1 MSVYQRNKAR
11 LLMKVINDGMG
22 GKGTQNIISHL
33 SLSIQEVDKGVHTTH
48 MFPKGGSK
56 ESPGMH
62 RS

>member
-1 MSVYQRNKAR
+1 
-11 LLMKVINDGMG
+11 MKVINDGMG